1 MNIYLQE
8 LRMLRG
14 SFVVWMLSLLA
25 LAALYL
31 SVYPAFSHDTQTLTE
46 MFAHMSDAYR
56 NIFSAGGFEIFTF
69 LGFLAN
75 ILSLLLLAGGI
86 QAMNMGITLAN
97 RERLAQTTDFLL
109 AKPVARWHIF
119 GYKLLAHLTVL
130 ATTSLILITTVY
142 VGAHAMGAGGFS
154 MQTFLMIMGVFTGL
168 QLWFFAV
175 GLAVSAIAGRIRA
188 IVGVSTATVFGSFVL
203 GLLGS
208 VIGDEAIRYVTPF
221 KYVDLVEVLMH
232 QTYDTAYIIV
242 WAAVI
247 VVSIGFSWTAYQRRD
262 IRT

>member
-1 MNIYLQE
+1 MNVYLQE
-8 LRMLRG
+8 LKMLRG
-14 SFVVWMLSLLA
+14 SFAVWTLSLLA
-25 LAALYL
+25 LAAMYV
-31 SVYPAFSHDTQTLTE
+31 SVYPAFSHDTQALTE
-46 MFAHMSDAYR
+46 MIAHMSDAYR
-56 NIFSAGGFEIFTF
+56 NIFSAGGFEMFTF

-109 AKPVARWHIF
+109 AKPVARWRIF

-130 ATTSLILITTVY
+130 AVTSLVLIAAIYT
-142 VGAHAMGAGGFS
+142 GAHIIGTAGFS
-154 MQTFLMIMGVFTGL
+154 VQTFLMIMGVFTGL

-175 GLAVSAIAGRIRA
+175 GLAVSAVVGRIRA
-188 IVGVSTATVFGSFVL
+188 IVGVSMATVFGLFVL

-221 KYVDLVEVLMH
+221 KYVDLVEVLVH
-232 QTYDTAYIIV
+232 QTYDTAYLIV

-247 VVSIGFSWTAYQRRD
+247 AVCIGFSWITYQRRD
-262 IRT
+262 IRA